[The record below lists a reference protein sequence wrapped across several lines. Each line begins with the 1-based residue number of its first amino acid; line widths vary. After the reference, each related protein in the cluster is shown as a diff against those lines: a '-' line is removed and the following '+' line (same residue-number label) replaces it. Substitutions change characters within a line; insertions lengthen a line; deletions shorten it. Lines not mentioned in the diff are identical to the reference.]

1 MYEDDPRAEDYDK
14 YGRYYPKETQVIQ
27 SSPMANFDTM
37 AESIKA
43 GDYNL
48 FHRGDKKSQME
59 QLKHMGFG
67 LNFFTKESTNFKTG
81 TKPKYSFIP
90 KHNYARKFS

>member
-1 MYEDDPRAEDYDK
+1 MYEDDPRAENYDK
-14 YGRYYPKETQVIQ
+14 HGRYYPKETQVIQ

-43 GDYNL
+43 NDYNL
-48 FHRGDKKSQME
+48 FHRGNKEAQIE

-67 LNFFTKESTNFKTG
+67 LDFFTKESTNVKTG
-81 TKPKYSFIP
+81 LKRRSF
-90 KHNYARKFS
+90 